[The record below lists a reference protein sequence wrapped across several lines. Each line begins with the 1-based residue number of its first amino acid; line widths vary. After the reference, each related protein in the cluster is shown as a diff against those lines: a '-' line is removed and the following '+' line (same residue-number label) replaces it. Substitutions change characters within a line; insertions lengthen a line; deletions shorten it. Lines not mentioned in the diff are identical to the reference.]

1 MTILPNKTSE
11 LLSFCNAHVETFTS
25 NAVAIGITA
34 AKALAFKNA
43 SVQAQ
48 LDFDAAIRAENTKK
62 AAVSTSQ
69 QSARALRKIAAD
81 TIAIIKAFAENAAV
95 PSVVYNLANLPM
107 PAMPGPIPAPG
118 TPTDFVASIDQSGA
132 VKLTWKCPNPSGIGG
147 TIYEVRRRTGANTNP
162 FNFVGFN
169 GKREF
174 VDGELPAGST
184 GVTYKVI
191 ATRSTLRG
199 NPAEFNVNFGVSGG
213 GGMFIASTS
222 MGDGEMK
229 MAA

>member
-1 MTILPNKTSE
+1 MSILPSKTSE
-11 LLSFCNAHVETFTS
+11 LLTFCNAHVDIFST
-25 NAVAIGITA
+25 NAVAIGLNSA
-34 AKALAFKNA
+34 RALAFKNA

-48 LDFDAAIRAENTKK
+48 LDFDAATKAGNLKK

-69 QSARALRKIAAD
+69 ESVKALRKVAAD
-81 TIAIIKAFAENAAV
+81 TIAIIKAFADVAAV

-132 VKLTWKCPNPSGIGG
+132 VKLIWKCPNPSGIGG

-174 VDGELPAGST
+174 VDAELPAGST

-199 NPAEFNVNFGVSGG
+199 PPAEFNVNFGVSGG

-229 MAA
+229 IAA